1 MIWGSGVDIVD
12 VQRVEAMIARYG
24 ERFLKKVFT
33 PSEIAYC
40 GRRRFGHQNYAARI
54 AAKEAGSKAIGTGWR
69 QGVHWK
75 NFEVTRAP
83 SGKPTLAVHGRA
95 KEIIEAAGVIN
106 MTLSMSHDES
116 FAIAHVILEV
126 ARES

>member
-12 VQRVEAMIARYG
+12 VGRVEALIQRFG
-24 ERFLKKVFT
+24 DRFLKKVFT
-33 PSEIAYC
+33 PGEIAYC
-40 GRRRFGHQNYAARI
+40 SRKRFGHQNYAARI

-83 SGKPTLAVHGRA
+83 SGKPSLAVYGRA
-95 KEIIEAAGVIN
+95 KEIVEAAGV
-106 MTLSMSHDES
+106 TSVSLSLSHDDRY
-116 FAIAHVILEV
+116 AIAQVIMEV
-126 ARES
+126 EG